1 MEVLVVRAESARP
14 PAVRLVYGAEP
25 GEWTPVEGAA
35 DVVRSS
41 GRAVRLEDRE
51 EAMIGRLL
59 VLVARPIPARFH
71 DVDLS
76 CRQCKQ
82 GAIMSFIILVPL
94 KGHGPYAPLTGSCVI
109 RQTSVCLH

>member
-1 MEVLVVRAESARP
+1 MRLLADGQLRGKKANGKNAHEVFRPLQRVGVEVLVVCAEAARP

-41 GRAVRLEDRE
+41 GRGVRLEDQE

-59 VLVARPIPARFH
+59 MLVARPIPARFH
-71 DVDLS
+71 DVDLT
-76 CRQCKQ
+76 CR
-82 GAIMSFIILVPL
+82 
-94 KGHGPYAPLTGSCVI
+94 
-109 RQTSVCLH
+109 